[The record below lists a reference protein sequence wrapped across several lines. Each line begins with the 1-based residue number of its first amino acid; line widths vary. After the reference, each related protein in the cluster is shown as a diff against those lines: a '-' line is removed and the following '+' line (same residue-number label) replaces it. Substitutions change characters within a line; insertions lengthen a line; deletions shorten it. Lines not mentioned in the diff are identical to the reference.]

1 MDLSDLII
9 ERILELQKQN
19 KMNTYQ
25 LSLKSGIPRST
36 LSKLLSRQSKTIR
49 LENLLYI
56 CEAFNIKL
64 WQFFFMIL
72 VLMRLRQV
80 NGERKKLTKLQ
91 YRHYNRI
98 M

>member
-1 MDLSDLII
+1 MDLSELII
-9 ERILELQKQN
+9 QRILELQKEH

-36 LSKLLSRQSKTIR
+36 LSKLLSRKSKTIR

-64 WQFFFMIL
+64 WEFFYDSRFDEAEASEWKNEKI
-72 VLMRLRQV
+72 V
-80 NGERKKLTKLQ
+80 
-91 YRHYNRI
+91 
-98 M
+98 

>member
-9 ERILELQKQN
+9 ERILELQRQN

-49 LENLLYI
+49 
-56 CEAFNIKL
+56 K
-64 WQFFFMIL
+64 
-72 VLMRLRQV
+72 
-80 NGERKKLTKLQ
+80 
-91 YRHYNRI
+91 YN
-98 M
+98 

>member
-9 ERILELQKQN
+9 ERILELQRQN

-64 WQFFFMIL
+64 WQFFYDSRFDE
-72 VLMRLRQV
+72 V
-80 NGERKKLTKLQ
+80 EASEWRKEKVDTTA
-91 YRHYNRI
+91 I
-98 M
+98 